1 MLLLK
6 QLLEEKKKML
16 PGLLLALLLGGNTG
30 DITIRSNLRNKN
42 TLLIVGDDSILP
54 VLPFLAAHYSEI
66 RFLDPAQM
74 TQQQL
79 EQFDCTGYQR
89 ILISYSV
96 DSFIHGS
103 SAQKLRFLQTAQSSE
118 LVEVSPAQQAE
129 R

>member
-1 MLLLK
+1 M
-6 QLLEEKKKML
+6 
-16 PGLLLALLLGGNTG
+16 
-30 DITIRSNLRNKN
+30 
-42 TLLIVGDDSILP
+42 
-54 VLPFLAAHYSEI
+54 AAHYSEI
-66 RFLDPAQM
+66 RFLDPARM

-118 LVEVSPAQQAE
+118 LVEVSPAQQEE

>member
-1 MLLLK
+1 MM
-6 QLLEEKKKML
+6 QLGEPMQV
-16 PGLLLALLLGGNTG
+16 LLGGNTG

-66 RFLDPAQM
+66 RFLDPARM

-103 SAQKLRFLQTAQSSE
+103 SAQKLRFLQMAQSSE
-118 LVEVSPAQQAE
+118 LVEVSPAQQEE